1 LRALQDGQV
10 RPVGSDHEREVD
22 VRAIA
27 ATNRN
32 LDEEMR
38 EGRFRED
45 LYWRLNV
52 IQLAVPPLRERP
64 MDIPLLVEHF
74 LTKASEASNI
84 PMLDVS
90 PEALALLT
98 TYPWPGN
105 VRELENV
112 IERAVALARGPRLT
126 PADLPERIS
135 SSGGAAAILARSGD
149 RPLTLR
155 ELEREYILETLK
167 QTGGNKS
174 RAAALLGLDRKT
186 LYRKLDEYRAENPSL
201 ASGS

>member
-1 LRALQDGQV
+1 ANFAI
-10 RPVGSDHEREVD
+10 VD
-22 VRAIA
+22 V
-27 ATNRN
+27 
-32 LDEEMR
+32 
-38 EGRFRED
+38 
-45 LYWRLNV
+45 W
-52 IQLAVPPLRERP
+52 
-64 MDIPLLVEHF
+64 
-74 LTKASEASNI
+74 
-84 PMLDVS
+84 
-90 PEALALLT
+90 PEALAFLT